1 MVKIAFRNLWDHKL
15 RSSLLAAAVV
25 AGVSFVVASFV
36 FTDSL
41 GASFDDAFSDALESY
56 DITVEANLV
65 EDESNFG
72 PPSSEI
78 PSFDASV
85 AGIVAAVDGVATA
98 SPSVATSAF
107 IDLGEEGIGFGGP
120 PTIAFSWTDGP
131 SSWKLVEGRPPIA
144 SSEVVIFVG
153 TATDHTISLGDT
165 VRIAFDGPVDDF
177 TVVGTMSFGDTTD
190 LFGAEFIAFEYQT
203 AKTLFGLKERIT
215 SIDVNIE
222 EGFDVDKVVEQVN
235 LVIPKEAIATST
247 QTALEERS
255 ADLKKGLSFFNTFL
269 LAFAGIAL
277 VVGLFVVYNAF
288 RVVVAQRSKELALLR
303 ILGTKRLQ
311 LIRGVLV
318 EAGLIGIV
326 ASFVG
331 ILAGMGLALGIRK
344 ILELLGNSLP
354 DAGLILA
361 PRTILIG
368 FVVGILATLISA
380 VIPAVRT
387 GRISPM
393 AALRDMPSGRKTSL
407 PGKLMAVSTLA
418 ASIGLIIFG
427 AVQASDS
434 RSAFAGETGPIQAV
448 GFGGLLLFIGLY
460 LAARFLARPIIGFLG
475 LGAKKMTATLARENA
490 RRSPRRT
497 ATTAASLMIGLGLVV
512 MVAILS
518 VSIQDQILAQTEDS
532 VAADIFIQPGGNDFL
547 GKLPMG
553 VLDIVKDIEG
563 VETATGLSVKPA
575 TLPGDTKG
583 FVLGVKPESMH
594 TYLKFKVTQG
604 SLDEMVGDSIAV
616 QQIEVK
622 AQGFQLGDVISINI
636 DGEEYSFTLAVVFKL
651 LGDTPD
657 NESYYINQARMLDI
671 DPETGINTVGV
682 VLDPEIA
689 PEDGKTAIETALADY
704 PTVRVSTIADII
716 EQVKTLLDSLV
727 AMIGGL
733 LFMSVVIALIGIV
746 LTLYLAVIERT
757 REIGL
762 LRAIGMS
769 QKQIRRT
776 IRFEAVLIALF
787 GAVLGICLG
796 VFLGWGL
803 VRSIIGEGGSM
814 TIPWIWLL
822 AGFFGAGVSGI
833 LAAIIPS
840 YQASNMDVLKA
851 IGYE

>member
-1 MVKIAFRNLWDHKL
+1 MVKIAFRNLWEHKL
-15 RSSLLAAAVV
+15 RSALLAAAVV

-41 GASFDDAFSDALESY
+41 GAGFDDAFSEALASY
-56 DITVEANLV
+56 DIAVGPNLE
-65 EDESNFG
+65 EDETQFG

-78 PSFDASV
+78 PSFDAGV
-85 AGIVAAVDGVATA
+85 ASIVAAVDGVATS

-107 IDLGEEGIGFGGP
+107 IDFGEEDTGFGGP
-120 PTIAFSWTDGP
+120 PTIAFSWTEGP
-131 SSWKLVEGRPPIA
+131 SSWKLVEGRSPVA

-153 TATDHTISLGDT
+153 TAIDHEISLGDT

-190 LFGAEFIAFEYQT
+190 LFGATFIAFEYQT
-203 AKTLFGLKERIT
+203 AETLFDLAGQIT
-215 SIDVNIE
+215 SVEVNIK
-222 EGFDVDKVVEQVN
+222 EGFDVDAVVEQVN
-235 LVIPKEAIATST
+235 LVLPEEAIATST
-247 QTALEERS
+247 QTAVEEQA
-255 ADLKKGLSFFNTFL
+255 ADLKQGLSFFNTFL

-311 LIRGVLV
+311 LIQGVLV
-318 EAGLIGIV
+318 EAAFVGIV

-331 ILAGMGLALGIRK
+331 ILAGMGLALGIRR

-354 DAGLILA
+354 DAGLVLA
-361 PRTILIG
+361 PRTILVG

-380 VIPAVRT
+380 VLPAVRT
-387 GRISPM
+387 ARISPM

-407 PGKLMAVSTLA
+407 PGKLIAVSTLA
-418 ASIGLIIFG
+418 VSIGLIVFG

-434 RSAFAGETGPIQAV
+434 KSAFTGETGPLQVV
-448 GFGGLLLFIGLY
+448 GLGGFLLFIGLY
-460 LAARFLARPIIGFLG
+460 LAARFLARPVIGLLG
-475 LGAKKMTATLARENA
+475 FGAKKMTATLARENA

-518 VSIQDQILAQTEDS
+518 ASVQDQILAATEDS
-532 VAADIFIQPGGNDFL
+532 VAADVFLQPAGSDFF
-547 GKLPMG
+547 GKLPTG
-553 VLDIVKDIEG
+553 VLDIVKDLDG
-563 VETATGLSVKPA
+563 VETATGVNLKPA
-575 TLPGDTKG
+575 TLPGDTNG
-583 FVLGVKPESMH
+583 FVLGIHPEGMH
-594 TYLKFKVTQG
+594 SFLKFEVTQG
-604 SLDEMVGDSIAV
+604 SLDDMVGDSIAV
-616 QQIEVK
+616 QQIEVE
-622 AQGFQLGDVISINI
+622 AQGFQLGDVIAITI
-636 DGEEYSFTLAVVFKL
+636 DGDEYSFTLAVVFRL

-657 NESYYINQARMLDI
+657 DQSYYLNEARLLEI
-671 DPETGINTVGV
+671 DPDVGINTVAV
-682 VLDPEIA
+682 VLDPQVD
-689 PEDGKTAIETALADY
+689 PEDGKATINEALVDY
-704 PTVRVSTIADII
+704 PTVRITTLADLV
-716 EQVKTLLDSLV
+716 EQIKTLLGSLV

-769 QKQIRRT
+769 QKQVRRT

-787 GAVLGICLG
+787 GAVLGIFLG

-814 TIPWIWLL
+814 TIPWLWLL
-822 AGFFGAGVSGI
+822 AGFFGAGLAGV

-840 YQASNMDVLKA
+840 YQASNLDVLEA
-851 IGYE
+851 IAYE